1 MLRNRQGESQFPQTE
16 AKSHE
21 FRYFFRFDRGEFLWK
36 TVGAFVERR
45 MIRLTNQSKIERN
58 FTFPGYAGGSPKP
71 SSGAVVRALLGQGP
85 RPL

>member
-21 FRYFFRFDRGEFLWK
+21 FRYFFRLNRGEFLWK

-58 FTFPGYAGGSPKP
+58 FT
-71 SSGAVVRALLGQGP
+71 VQG
-85 RPL
+85 